1 MDPDQQKDPEKPDQS
16 NKETDET
23 NESIYVGPHV
33 LRDLDIDGLL
43 KSLPTQ
49 TAAGN
54 EALLSRL
61 SNPIN
66 DVDELQARQAK
77 IKAIRAS
84 CKTIDHKAKIA
95 AARQTLKDTE
105 ADVVSVGSA
114 ATDPRHAEY
123 YTQILWS
130 ADSKVAFL
138 NKLDWFNEA
147 IVFFRTIFL
156 PGLSVILPIFV
167 FIAPFIFYNLVL
179 KEPLTFEGYYKL
191 LNESLKKA
199 MPSVLGK
206 PRFAGTGGVLEIG
219 EQFIHIGISVA
230 MFGASIWNQVSA
242 ALSMRAVVE
251 DMRRRASSVIAFS
264 NATSD
269 LAALLGHPLPADLVA
284 WSSGQLGLFGHA
296 WNEPRRI
303 KALLKAAGEL
313 DMLAAI
319 ALTKR
324 TCFPCLISDKAT
336 PLVSDKAT
344 AVSDKEAKLTLTDL
358 YHPGV
363 AETKRVYNSLTLG
376 GDAKNHVL
384 LTGPNRGGKSTLLK
398 SIGSAIL
405 MAQTLGIVFAKSA
418 TLPVFENVI
427 TALSPQDVVG
437 KLSLFEAE
445 IEFAKDVKA
454 RLATAKGPTFLMMD
468 EIFHGTNAHDGVEA
482 SQVFLDQLY
491 GSEVKDVFSVVSTH
505 YMDLPARYGP
515 ISLCADPPD
524 VSGSAVSDVSG
535 AKVTPEPKSQVQTL
549 CMDSSVD
556 PADPDRLI
564 YTYRVIQGVNRFS
577 SVREILRER
586 GLLTSDRCVTPFKK
600 TTEERSKV

>member
-1 MDPDQQKDPEKPDQS
+1 MDS
-16 NKETDET
+16 
-23 NESIYVGPHV
+23 SVYIGPHV
-33 LRDLDIDGLL
+33 LRDLDVDGLL

-49 TAAGN
+49 TVAGE

-61 SNPIN
+61 SNPI
-66 DVDELQARQAK
+66 DDIVELNKRQTQ
-77 IKAIRAS
+77 IKTIRAI
-84 CKTIDHKAKIA
+84 CKDKKAEIV
-95 AARQTLKDTE
+95 AARQILKDTE
-105 ADVVSVGSA
+105 ADVVSVGAA

-123 YTQILWS
+123 YTQILWP
-130 ADSKVAFL
+130 ADSKAAFL
-138 NKLDWFNEA
+138 NKFDWFNEA
-147 IVFFRTIFL
+147 IIFFRTIFL

-206 PRFAGTGGVLEIG
+206 PRFAGTGGVLELG

-242 ALSMRAVVE
+242 ALSMRAVVS
-251 DMRRRASSVIAFS
+251 DMRRRAASVIAFS
-264 NATSD
+264 RATSD

-284 WSSGQLGLFGHA
+284 WSSGELGLFGHA
-296 WNEPRRI
+296 WNEPERI
-303 KALLKAAGEL
+303 KALLKMAGEL

-319 ALTKR
+319 AMTKR

-336 PLVSDKAT
+336 AVSDKAT
-344 AVSDKEAKLTLTDL
+344 MVLTDL

-376 GDAKNHVL
+376 GSDTKNHVL

-405 MAQTLGIVFAKSA
+405 MAQTVGIVFARSA
-418 TLPVFENVI
+418 TLPVFQNVI

-454 RLATAKGPTFLMMD
+454 RLVAATGPTFLMMD

-491 GSEVKDVFSVVSTH
+491 GSEAKDVFSVVSTH

-515 ISLCADPPD
+515 VVPPVSLCDVSSAD
-524 VSGSAVSDVSG
+524 VSGSAISDVSG
-535 AKVTPEPKSQVQTL
+535 SKEAKVQTL

-564 YTYRVIQGVNRFS
+564 YSYRVIQGVNRFS

-586 GLLTSDRCVTPFKK
+586 GLLKPVGCVTPLKK
-600 TTEERSKV
+600 TTEEASKV

>member
-1 MDPDQQKDPEKPDQS
+1 MDSKQPKD
-16 NKETDET
+16 DEPSSEVYT
-23 NESIYVGPHV
+23 GPYV
-33 LRDLDIDGLL
+33 LRDLDVDGLL
-43 KSLPTQ
+43 QSLPTY
-49 TAAGN
+49 TSAGRDT
-54 EALLSRL
+54 LLSRL
-61 SNPIN
+61 SNPIH
-66 DVDELQARQAK
+66 DVEELSRRQTQ
-77 IKAIRAS
+77 IKRIRAS
-84 CKTIDHKAKIA
+84 CKENKDTKAKIV
-95 AARQTLKDTE
+95 AARQTLKDAE
-105 ADVVSVGSA
+105 ADVVSVGAA

-123 YTQILWS
+123 YTQILWP

-138 NKLDWFNEA
+138 NKFDWFNEV

-206 PRFAGTGGVLEIG
+206 PRFAGSGGVLEFG
-219 EQFIHIGISVA
+219 EQFVHIGISVA

-242 ALSMRAVVE
+242 ALSMRAVVS
-251 DMRRRASSVIAFS
+251 DIRRRAHSVLAFS
-264 NATSD
+264 KATSD
-269 LAALLGHPLPADLVA
+269 LAVLLGHPLPADLVA
-284 WSSGQLGLFGHA
+284 WSSGELGLFGHA
-296 WNEPRRI
+296 WNEPERV

-313 DMLAAI
+313 DMLAAV
-319 ALTKR
+319 AMAKR
-324 TCFPCLISDKAT
+324 TCFPS
-336 PLVSDKAT
+336 VGS
-344 AVSDKEAKLTLTDL
+344 KLTLTDL

-363 AETKRVYNSLTLG
+363 VEAKRVYNSLTLG
-376 GDAKNHVL
+376 EDTKNHVL

-405 MAQTLGIVFAKSA
+405 MAQTVGIVFAKSA
-418 TLPVFENVI
+418 TLPVFQNVI

-437 KLSLFEAE
+437 KMSLFEAE

-454 RLATAKGPTFLMMD
+454 RLADSKGPTFLMMD

-491 GSEVKDVFSVVSTH
+491 NVAAKDVFSVVSTH
-505 YMDLPARYGP
+505 YMDLPARYGCLSP
-515 ISLCADPPD
+515 AVCLSPAICLSPGVSSD
-524 VSGSAVSDVSG
+524 VSGSDVSG
-535 AKVTPEPKSQVQTL
+535 AGFSDISGSKDAKVQNL

-586 GLLTSDRCVTPFKK
+586 GLLTSTTQPRKDSECVTPLKK